1 MRRAFAFLCILLPCL
16 AQGAT
21 VADLYEAT
29 VPVAGRSEPARRDA
43 IRAAMRVVLVRV
55 TGQRG
60 AANAPA
66 ARDILGRAPQMLEEY
81 GYVRGEEGGAALE
94 LRARF
99 DPQALAAALAE
110 AGLALW
116 SRERPSVLVWLAVD
130 HGAEQAMVRRGAE
143 DRYRQAL
150 ARRARY
156 RGLPITLPLLDE
168 LDAARLREAGGSASA
183 NVLLASDR
191 YDADTVLIGAV
202 RTTPIGIWEGSWTLH
217 AGGEERTW
225 STEADLPEAV
235 IDEGVDAVAD
245 ALAARYAR
253 PAGGAGQDV
262 LELRVV
268 DLLEV
273 DQYAAVQR
281 YLDGLDET
289 TAVVPSVVS
298 QGQVVFRVR
307 TRRGAEALQQAIALG
322 DVLEAVRPGLA
333 AAGASYRVLPR

>member
-1 MRRAFAFLCILLPCL
+1 M
-16 AQGAT
+16 
-21 VADLYEAT
+21 
-29 VPVAGRSEPARRDA
+29 
-43 IRAAMRVVLVRV
+43 
-55 TGQRG
+55 
-60 AANAPA
+60 
-66 ARDILGRAPQMLEEY
+66 
-81 GYVRGEEGGAALE
+81 AL
-94 LRARF
+94 
-99 DPQALAAALAE
+99 
-110 AGLALW
+110 
-116 SRERPSVLVWLAVD
+116 
-130 HGAEQAMVRRGAE
+130 
-143 DRYRQAL
+143 
-150 ARRARY
+150 
-156 RGLPITLPLLDE
+156 
-168 LDAARLREAGGSASA
+168 
-183 NVLLASDR
+183 
-191 YDADTVLIGAV
+191 
-202 RTTPIGIWEGSWTLH
+202 
-217 AGGEERTW
+217 RTW